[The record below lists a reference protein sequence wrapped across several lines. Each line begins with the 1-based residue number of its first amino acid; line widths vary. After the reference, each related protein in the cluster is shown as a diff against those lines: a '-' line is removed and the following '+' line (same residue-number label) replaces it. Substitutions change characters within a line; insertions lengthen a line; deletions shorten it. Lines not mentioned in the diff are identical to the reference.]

1 MWVIAPPVET
11 LDSDSIPRSN
21 PKKNRKKKR
30 KDRWEDDN
38 AAIMQHAAYARGAMK
53 WVDVRSFP
61 TTEACVLALR
71 EAGYE
76 IWCTDLSQRAE
87 CLRRTASPGCLPDKL
102 AICFGSE
109 STGASAY
116 LLREADKRV
125 YLPLWGF
132 ADSLNL
138 SVAAA
143 LCIQRL
149 FHIDPSLE
157 GGMSE
162 RERHA
167 LRKRWYPKMARG
179 AEKQREYAAMATRN
193 QPALP
198 FADTRRADEHRRG
211 WLKKKTQKKNAAAGF
226 KSWQLEEDE
235 DKGRKPQTREE
246 GGGGWAVR
254 GK

>member
-1 MWVIAPPVET
+1 MWVIAPPV
-11 LDSDSIPRSN
+11 DAARAN

-30 KDRWEDDN
+30 KDRWEDDK
-38 AAIMQHAAYARGAMK
+38 AATMEHAAYARGAMK
-53 WVDVRSFP
+53 WVDVRSFS
-61 TTEACVLALR
+61 TTEGCVLALR
-71 EAGYE
+71 KAGYE

-87 CLRRTASPGCLPDKL
+87 CLRQTTSTGALPKML

-149 FHIDPSLE
+149 FHIDPTLE
-157 GGMSE
+157 GSMSE

-167 LRKRWYPKMARG
+167 LRQKWYPKMARG
-179 AEKQREYAAMATRN
+179 VEKEREYAMMAMQN

-226 KSWQLEEDE
+226 KSWQIEEDE
-235 DKGRKPQTREE
+235 AKKREN
-246 GGGGWAVR
+246 G
-254 GK
+254 